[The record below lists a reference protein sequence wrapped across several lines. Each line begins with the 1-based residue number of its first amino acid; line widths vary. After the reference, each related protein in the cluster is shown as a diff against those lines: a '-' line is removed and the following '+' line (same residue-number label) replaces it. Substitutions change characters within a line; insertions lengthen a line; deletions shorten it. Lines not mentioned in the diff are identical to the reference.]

1 MRVGMSGKLEPRHD
15 LTPDEIDAIEESLY
29 AHNRRATGRADARGI
44 GFTIRNDAGKVVAVA
59 AGFTWSGSSELKQ
72 LWVDEPYRGRG
83 YARLLLQAYI
93 EEARLRGVRRIW
105 VASFDFQA
113 PGLYEKFG
121 FQRMA
126 EFANWPEGHVNVI
139 LCKTLADTSE

>member
-1 MRVGMSGKLEPRHD
+1 MNGKLEPRHD
-15 LTPDEIDAIEESLY
+15 LTPNEIDAIEESLY
-29 AHNRRATGRADARGI
+29 GHNRRATGRADARGI
-44 GFTIRNDAGKVVAVA
+44 GFTICNDDGKLIAAA
-59 AGFTWSGSSELKQ
+59 AGFTWSGISELKQ
-72 LWVDEPYRGRG
+72 LWVDEPYRGLG
-83 YARLLLQAYI
+83 YARRLLQAYI

-105 VASFDFQA
+105 VASFEFQA

-139 LCKTLADTSE
+139 LCKTLADKSE